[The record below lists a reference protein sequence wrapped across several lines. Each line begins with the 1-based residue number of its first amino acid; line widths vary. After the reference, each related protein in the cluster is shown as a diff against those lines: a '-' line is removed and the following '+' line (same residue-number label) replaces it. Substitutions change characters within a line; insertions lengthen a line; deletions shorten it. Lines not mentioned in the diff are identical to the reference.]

1 EETLVCENLDKMA
14 QFGFE
19 NDIHSILKLDMP
31 ITNAPMARW
40 QRKASS
46 SNTAGLS
53 SLSPG
58 KSANVSLSSS
68 KTPTKTPGKGKK
80 TPSKMGGD
88 RFIPIRSNKQ
98 MDVAN
103 FLITKE
109 NEPVDANTSV
119 SSESQKFWSVT
130 LNGYNIEDAKILHL
144 GGKPLNAPEGYQNNL
159 KVLYSQAMTPASLK
173 KNRYISSSPD
183 RILDAPDLRND
194 FYLNLLDW
202 SSRNILAVALN
213 NNVYLWDAAQG
224 DIHLLMKMER
234 EEDYISSLSWT
245 KEGNYLAVGTSDC
258 KVQLW
263 DVENQKRLRS
273 MASHTARIG
282 VLSWNDYILSSGSR
296 SGQIHHHDVRVAD
309 HHISTLAG
317 HSQEV
322 CGLKWSPDGRY
333 LASGGNDNLVCLWP
347 RVQEGSSNRGGQLI
361 RCLNE
366 HQGAVKALAW
376 CPWQSNILASGGG
389 TSDRHIRTWNVNT
402 GSCISSLDTQ
412 SQISSLL
419 FAPNYKELVSAHG
432 YAHNNVVIWKY
443 PSLTKIAELNGHD
456 GRVLN
461 LILSP
466 DNTTV
471 ATVAGDET
479 IRLWKCF
486 EMDPVMKK
494 SKERLVK
501 SASSVIHQ
509 SIR

>member
-1 EETLVCENLDKMA
+1 MA

-258 KVQLW
+258 KVQ
-263 DVENQKRLRS
+263 
-273 MASHTARIG
+273 
-282 VLSWNDYILSSGSR
+282 
-296 SGQIHHHDVRVAD
+296 
-309 HHISTLAG
+309 
-317 HSQEV
+317 
-322 CGLKWSPDGRY
+322 
-333 LASGGNDNLVCLWP
+333 
-347 RVQEGSSNRGGQLI
+347 
-361 RCLNE
+361 
-366 HQGAVKALAW
+366 
-376 CPWQSNILASGGG
+376 
-389 TSDRHIRTWNVNT
+389 
-402 GSCISSLDTQ
+402 
-412 SQISSLL
+412 
-419 FAPNYKELVSAHG
+419 
-432 YAHNNVVIWKY
+432 
-443 PSLTKIAELNGHD
+443 
-456 GRVLN
+456 
-461 LILSP
+461 
-466 DNTTV
+466 
-471 ATVAGDET
+471 
-479 IRLWKCF
+479 
-486 EMDPVMKK
+486 
-494 SKERLVK
+494 
-501 SASSVIHQ
+501 
-509 SIR
+509 